1 MRDIKPVNSAGVK
14 FVKFIGID
22 PNGNKKYLCQC
33 PNCNETFEMWAS
45 HYYRGSNSCE
55 CEFYGK
61 QYPRL
66 YSIWTNMKSRCYNC
80 NFPEYKYY
88 GNIEKQIVEEIIE
101 DLDVEGE
108 MMAFQMNEKTAGY
121 VQFMVL
127 FNEEGC
133 DVAIEE
139 VVKEYMNKK

>member
-1 MRDIKPVNSAGVK
+1 
-14 FVKFIGID
+14 
-22 PNGNKKYLCQC
+22 
-33 PNCNETFEMWAS
+33 
-45 HYYRGSNSCE
+45 
-55 CEFYGK
+55 
-61 QYPRL
+61 
-66 YSIWTNMKSRCYNC
+66 
-80 NFPEYKYY
+80 
-88 GNIEKQIVEEIIE
+88 
-101 DLDVEGE
+101 

>member
-1 MRDIKPVNSAGVK
+1 SEEWMS
-14 FVKFIGID
+14 
-22 PNGNKKYLCQC
+22 
-33 PNCNETFEMWAS
+33 
-45 HYYRGSNSCE
+45 
-55 CEFYGK
+55 EFYLP
-61 QYPRL
+61 YL
-66 YSIWTNMKSRCYNC
+66 YDYAND
-80 NFPEYKYY
+80 EVL
-88 GNIEKQIVEEIIE
+88 EIVEEIIE